1 MERWKI
7 GDVEI
12 TRVVE
17 VVTATPATFLIPQ
30 ATPEALTDLHGW
42 LRPHFLDDQGNMRL
56 SIHAF
61 AIRSGDARILVD
73 TCLGNGKSRPMPE
86 WSNLQSTLLE
96 DLTAVGFGR
105 EHVDRVLCTHL
116 HFDHVGWN
124 TLLEDGHW
132 VPTFPNARY
141 LVGETEWEF
150 WEHEDDPYAPEAKH
164 DSILPVFEA
173 GLVDLVDSRYAVT
186 DEVRLIPTPGHT
198 PGHVSVLVSSQG
210 QQAVITGDLF
220 HHPLQMAHPDWKDV
234 ADVDGDLAHKTRIEF
249 LERYAD
255 GPVLILGTHFAS
267 PTAGHI
273 VRDGAAYRFERFER
287 FERSEV

>member
-1 MERWKI
+1 MENWKI

-17 VVTATPATFLIPQ
+17 VVTATPATFLLPQ
-30 ATPEALTDLHGW
+30 ATPDALVDLHGW
-42 LRPHFLDDQGNMRL
+42 LRPHFLDDQGNMLL

-73 TCLGNGKSRPMPE
+73 TCLGNGKSRPLPE
-86 WSNLQSTLLE
+86 WSNLQSSLLE

-105 EHVDRVLCTHL
+105 DEVDRVLCTHL

-124 TLLEDGHW
+124 TVLEGDRW

-141 LVGETEWEF
+141 LIGEAEWGY
-150 WEHEDDPYAPEAKH
+150 WEHEDDPYAPEAKQ

-173 GLVDLVDSRYAVT
+173 GLVDLVDTHHAVT

-234 ADVDGDLAHKTRIEF
+234 ADVDGNVAHKTRLEF
-249 LERYAD
+249 LDRYAD

-273 VRDGAAYRFERFER
+273 VRDGATYRFEI
-287 FERSEV
+287 